1 MILHKLNKLK
11 IILFRKNF
19 LKGLFS
25 GIAATTEHI
34 PILNSL
40 GNLNTIV
47 DIGAN
52 NGQFTLAARDT
63 YKKTKIISFE
73 PLTKP
78 SKKFKRFFAKDKNIV
93 LYKYAIGSK
102 ISQSLIHVSKK
113 NDSSSLLPI
122 GSKQSS
128 IFPGTNESHL
138 EKIQIS
144 TLHQLIKKEDLISP
158 VLVKI
163 DVQGYELET
172 LKGCVE
178 YIPKFDIIIVE
189 CSFVEL
195 YEGQALADEVI
206 KYLNKYSFKF
216 EGIYNMYYDKYGIA
230 IQGDLLFKIRNNNE
244 T

>member
-1 MILHKLNKLK
+1 LILHKLNKLK

-19 LKGLFS
+19 LKGLFY
-25 GIAATTEHI
+25 GIVATTEHI
-34 PILNSL
+34 PLLNSL
-40 GNLNTIV
+40 GNLNTII

-52 NGQFTLAARDT
+52 KGQFTLAARDT

-78 SKKFKRFFAKDKNIV
+78 SEKFKRFFAKDKNVV
-93 LYKYAIGSK
+93 LYTYAIGSK
-102 ISQSLIHVSKK
+102 TSQSLIHVSKK

-144 TLHQLIKKEDLISP
+144 TLHQLIKKEDLVSP

-178 YIPKFDIIIVE
+178 YISKFDFILVE

-195 YEGQALADEVI
+195 YEGQALAHEI
-206 KYLNKYSFKF
+206 INFLIIHSFYLH
-216 EGIYNMYYDKYGIA
+216 GIYNTYFDKKGIS
-230 IQGDLLFKIRNNNE
+230 IQSDLLFKKE